1 MKILFLCVAN
11 SARSQIAEGLAKAIF
26 GTRVGVWSAGSV
38 PSGQVHPCA
47 VKVMAE
53 VGINISSNRSKS
65 VQDVPTE
72 FLAQADYVITLC
84 EEEVCPTLKAS
95 SGIQRLHWP
104 VPDPAAASG
113 PEQMSS
119 FRFVRN
125 LIHDRLI
132 EFHLENRS

>member
-26 GTRVGVWSAGSV
+26 GTRVGVWSAGSA
-38 PSGQVHPCA
+38 PSGSVHPCA
-47 VKVMAE
+47 IKVMTE
-53 VGINISSNRSKS
+53 VGINISDNRSKS
-65 VQDVPTE
+65 IQEVPHE

-84 EEEVCPTLKAS
+84 EEEVCPALKSS
-95 SGIQRLHWP
+95 SGTRRLHWP
-104 VPDPAAASG
+104 VPDPVAASA
-113 PEQMSS
+113 PEQMSA

-132 EFHLENRS
+132 EFHLENRQ